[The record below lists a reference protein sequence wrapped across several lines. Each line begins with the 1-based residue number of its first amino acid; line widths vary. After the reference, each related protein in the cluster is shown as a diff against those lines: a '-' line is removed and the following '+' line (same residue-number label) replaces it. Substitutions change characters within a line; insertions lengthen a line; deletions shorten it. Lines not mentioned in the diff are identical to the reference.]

1 MSQSMESKKKA
12 IIGVVV
18 IVVIYFIAWLVK
30 TLTGNILLL
39 ELLFAIFAM
48 IIFLFLM
55 LLFIFPFLYIIY
67 WFNVE
72 TDGTFSN
79 EQNIPY
85 LDIFLDFIK
94 TKNII
99 IQKEILLGLST
110 GQTLCHEFDDA
121 IKNNRIQNI
130 SEYNSQ
136 QIQFMIICAKM
147 KRDQISRLLS
157 TSKNI
162 IFLGI
167 GVILINLLR
176 ILYQFIQQDFTSL
189 DSMDLLTEFF
199 LSDLNKFLDYIYSI
213 NIYLHIFVKLIVI
226 FILFIIGNIVFSSFL
241 TKNSRF
247 KIWLRQHKK
256 INSIYCLIVLIF
268 IIGILLRKIISIQI
282 DIINLSI
289 FFCGIYFILIG
300 LFFYFISSKQINL
313 IEEIILHLNKVLI
326 FDDK

>member
-1 MSQSMESKKKA
+1 
-12 IIGVVV
+12 
-18 IVVIYFIAWLVK
+18 
-30 TLTGNILLL
+30 
-39 ELLFAIFAM
+39 
-48 IIFLFLM
+48 
-55 LLFIFPFLYIIY
+55 
-67 WFNVE
+67 
-72 TDGTFSN
+72 
-79 EQNIPY
+79 
-85 LDIFLDFIK
+85 
-94 TKNII
+94 
-99 IQKEILLGLST
+99 
-110 GQTLCHEFDDA
+110 
-121 IKNNRIQNI
+121 
-130 SEYNSQ
+130 
-136 QIQFMIICAKM
+136 M